1 MDYTPASEGEYQFPP
16 WANKIGWCIA
26 FSSIIAVVPA
36 SALEVLN
43 PYFDVY
49 ASTKIYMVVPVWH
62 SQRPV
67 AHEK

>member
-36 SALEVLN
+36 TALEVLN
-43 PYFDVY
+43 PNFDVH
-49 ASTKIYMVVPVWH
+49 ASNLVVLVWH
-62 SQRPV
+62 SQHPV
-67 AHEK
+67 AHEI